1 MCWCSN
7 LLQVTSLLPRYT
19 STAVDRDDASV
30 RASCV
35 CFLSLTTPLALFGF
49 CSCLGGGE
57 AGSFAIFDGAIFL
70 CERGFREQI
79 RRVGDSP

>member
-1 MCWCSN
+1 MLCAGAAICYR
-7 LLQVTSLLPRYT
+7 LHTSLLPRYT

-49 CSCLGGGE
+49 CSRLGGGE
-57 AGSFAIFDGAIFL
+57 AGNFCNLRRGDFSLRARISGAN
-70 CERGFREQI
+70 
-79 RRVGDSP
+79 